1 MIYTPK
7 IIKRPNKSCRNEN
20 GSLRIKKANMAPNKD
35 EMGNIE
41 PVLVEPIFL
50 IA

>member
-1 MIYTPK
+1 MKTPSN
-7 IIKRPNKSCRNEN
+7 IKRPYNNCKIVK
-20 GSLRIKKANMAPNKD
+20 GSLRIKKANIAPNKD
-35 EMGNIE
+35 EKGNIE